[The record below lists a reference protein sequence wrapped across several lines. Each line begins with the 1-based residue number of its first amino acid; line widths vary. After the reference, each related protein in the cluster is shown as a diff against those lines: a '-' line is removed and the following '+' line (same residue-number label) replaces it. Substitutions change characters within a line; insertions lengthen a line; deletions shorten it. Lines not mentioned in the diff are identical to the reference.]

1 MTSNITLRFISWNV
15 KGTGNATKLSRVM
28 THLNQ
33 LKGDVYFLQETHMLN
48 RETIWLKKGWVGE
61 VFHSTFNSKARGAA
75 ILIRRGVPFTADR
88 SISDPQGRYM
98 MVSGKLQGIPV
109 LFVCVYGP
117 NWEDNL
123 LISRLFTSTPDLE
136 GHYIIMGGDFILVQ
150 DPVLDRSSNKVAPL
164 SKSAKTLSTLSQQFG
179 LADPWRHRF
188 PDSKM
193 YSFFSHIHHS
203 YSQIDFFLLDVRLLS
218 KIITTEYHSIAISDH
233 APTSLNLALFT
244 RLQPLRP
251 WRFNSVLLAEEHYK
265 QFLQSQITMFFCC
278 FF

>member
-1 MTSNITLRFISWNV
+1 
-15 KGTGNATKLSRVM
+15 
-28 THLNQ
+28 
-33 LKGDVYFLQETHMLN
+33 
-48 RETIWLKKGWVGE
+48 
-61 VFHSTFNSKARGAA
+61 
-75 ILIRRGVPFTADR
+75 
-88 SISDPQGRYM
+88 

-123 LISRLFTSTPDLE
+123 LISRLFTSNPDLG

-164 SKSAKTLSTLSQQFG
+164 SKSAKTLSTLSQQLG

-193 YSFFSHIHHS
+193 YSFFSHVHHS